1 MPFIH
6 AIGTQINVANQ
17 APQRVDS
24 VHMPINVILF
34 LTIIIIMLPDVV
46 AILASHIGRCF
57 DDAMKL
63 SIKMSTKQTLPSPM
77 FAFVFFLR
85 SYFPKKFFDPTLTTK
100 IPLPVIFLL
109 QTG

>member
-17 APQRVDS
+17 APQRVES
-24 VHMPINVILF
+24 VHTPINVIL
-34 LTIIIIMLPDVV
+34 LLIIIMIVLPNEV

-57 DDAMKL
+57 DDAMKQ
-63 SIKMSTKQTLPSPM
+63 SIKTSTKHTTITDVC
-77 FAFVFFLR
+77 FCNFLCALI
-85 SYFPKKFFDPTLTTK
+85 FQKKINPTLTTK
-100 IPLPVIFLL
+100 IPLSVIFLL

>member
-17 APQRVDS
+17 APELVES
-24 VHMPINVILF
+24 VHQPINVILP
-34 LTIIIIMLPDVV
+34 LTIIIIVLPNEV
-46 AILASHIGRCF
+46 AILASHIDRCL
-57 DDAMKL
+57 DDAMKQ
-63 SIKMSTKQTLPSPM
+63 SIKTLTKHTTITDVC
-77 FAFVFFLR
+77 FCNFLCALI
-85 SYFPKKFFDPTLTTK
+85 FQKFFDPAVATK